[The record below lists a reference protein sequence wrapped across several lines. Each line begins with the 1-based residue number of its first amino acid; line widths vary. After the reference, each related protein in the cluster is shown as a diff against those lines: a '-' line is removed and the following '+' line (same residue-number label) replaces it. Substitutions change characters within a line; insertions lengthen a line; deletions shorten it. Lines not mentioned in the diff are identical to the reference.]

1 MTTEKLVPLEHWSKV
16 HFEEAI
22 VYVLASLLSLILFLY
37 MDTEFDM
44 NGQEV
49 GLNYTQVI
57 LAYTGGCALLL
68 AVLIIY

>member
-1 MTTEKLVPLEHWSKV
+1 
-16 HFEEAI
+16 
-22 VYVLASLLSLILFLY
+22 

-49 GLNYTQVI
+49 GLNYTRVI